1 MSQELY
7 HHGIQGQKWGV
18 RRYQNSDGSYTS
30 LGKKRRREES
40 GYNVSAKE
48 VKKNMNSYD
57 DATLQKK
64 INRINMQNQ
73 VSKLE
78 KQDRFYN
85 KGLKT
90 ATGVLAAVGTITA
103 IYKLKDNPLVKDGIK
118 KIPKIMDQI
127 DIAYAKK
134 LNVY

>member
-103 IYKLKDNPLVKDGIK
+103 IYKLKDNPLVSAGYNAIK
-118 KIPKIMDQI
+118 KHM
-127 DIAYAKK
+127 
-134 LNVY
+134 